1 MPRRKHDDID
11 DFIVPD
17 DEVEESEDS
26 DAASDDEAPP
36 RRRAESSSDDEAPR
50 RPFERSAVNDDDD
63 EEDSDD
69 AGVPAGYLYCA
80 LCAKPVVADS
90 FSAKQKKAYK
100 EGEEA
105 YCLLHSQGDHRLYI
119 EQLELTAARN
129 LDGDDECGV
138 ETSQQRGRRSEK
150 AGVRDGR
157 VGKWYARPRAEER
170 QATLVDLDEAEQYQR
185 DRLECGDRRSS
196 GGANA
201 SQQRLREMIER
212 IEQEDG
218 EDDPGFA
225 WSMGPVAA
233 ASDSDSSLEILP
245 PKKTKKK
252 KKKRQTAGSDDD
264 APPAKPRARRR
275 TVAESSDDEPKPAR
289 HRTIAESDSDDEPPP
304 VKPAARRRTIAESP
318 DDEAPPVKPAARRRT
333 IAESSDDDDAVM
345 RSFVAS
351 GAGSRRRSAE
361 LDAADAPAKKKKER
375 SPAKKKR
382 SLAKKK
388 KKKKRRRVIEDEE
401 DVIVIE

>member
-1 MPRRKHDDID
+1 MVEQREVTPQGAKPTYIMPRRKDDDID

-50 RPFERSAVNDDDD
+50 RPFERSAVNDDDE
-63 EEDSDD
+63 EEDSD

-129 LDGDDECGV
+129 LDGHDECGV
-138 ETSQQRGRRSEK
+138 ETAQQRGRRSEK
-150 AGVRDGR
+150 AGVRDGQE
-157 VGKWYARPRAEER
+157 GKWYARPRVEER
-170 QATLVDLDEAEQYQR
+170 QATLVDLDEAEQYRR

-225 WSMGPVAA
+225 WSMSPVAA
-233 ASDSDSSLEILP
+233 ASDSDSSLEVLP
-245 PKKTKKK
+245 LKTKKK
-252 KKKRQTAGSDDD
+252 KKKRRTAGTDDKN
-264 APPAKPRARRR
+264 PAKPRRC
-275 TVAESSDDEPKPAR
+275 TNAES
-289 HRTIAESDSDDEPPP
+289 SDDEPPP
-304 VKPAARRRTIAESP
+304 VKPQARRRTIAESS
-318 DDEAPPVKPAARRRT
+318 DDEPPPVKPAARRRT

-345 RSFVAS
+345 RSFVES
-351 GAGSRRRSAE
+351 GAKSRRRSAE
-361 LDAADAPAKKKKER
+361 LDAADAPAKKKKKERPPVKKTR
-375 SPAKKKR
+375 SP
-382 SLAKKK
+382 AKKK

-401 DVIVIE
+401 DVIVID